1 MHIGPFDQQLTKA
14 LLQYFLHRVTYL
26 TSLPLCALAKLE
38 KLCHWL
44 VLFRIM
50 QGCAEQ
56 SPAELAELAQVR
68 ACLGP
73 MTHKIELTQPQ

>member
-1 MHIGPFDQQLTKA
+1 MEE
-14 LLQYFLHRVTYL
+14 
-26 TSLPLCALAKLE
+26 LCAG
-38 KLCHWL
+38 L

-56 SPAELAELAQVR
+56 SPAELAELAQVK

-73 MTHKIELTQPQ
+73 MTHKIDLTQPTKTTAEELTVCRQVIRWDGCARQT